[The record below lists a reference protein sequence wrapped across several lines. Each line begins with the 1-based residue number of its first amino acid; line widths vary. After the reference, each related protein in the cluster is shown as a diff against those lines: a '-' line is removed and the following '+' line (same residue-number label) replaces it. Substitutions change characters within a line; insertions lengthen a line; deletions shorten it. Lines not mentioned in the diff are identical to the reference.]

1 MIQDIAP
8 HQYHNEFSHR
18 PPQAGDVLIS
28 FRDGKLL
35 ASLDGGALRLPQLP
49 LPAAI
54 TGESRYL
61 FSVDETGFYLTRQP
75 LPAFDCFSYLETRA
89 LRNAEPRHLS
99 FAYGAAES
107 LNRWYSGNRFCG
119 ACGAEM
125 ADSDTER
132 AVICRSCG
140 KIVYPKIC
148 PAVIV
153 AVTNGEKLLLTRYA
167 GRAYK
172 HYALVAGF
180 NEIGESIEETVH
192 REVLEETG
200 LRVKNLRFYKS
211 QPWIFTDSLL
221 FGFFADLDGDASIV
235 LQEDELCEGG
245 WFSREQLPQEHSAIS
260 LTGEMIELFRS
271 GNNP

>member
-8 HQYHNEFSHR
+8 HQYHNEFSRR
-18 PPQAGDVLIS
+18 PPQTGDLIFS

-35 ASLDGGALRLPQLP
+35 ASLEGGILQLPRLP
-49 LPAAI
+49 LPGDMAA
-54 TGESRYL
+54 GCRYL
-61 FSVDETGFYLTRQP
+61 FSIDATGFYLARQP
-75 LPAFDCFSYLETRA
+75 APQFGNFSYLETRA
-89 LRNAEPRHLS
+89 LRGAEPQYLS
-99 FAYGAAES
+99 FACGAAES
-107 LNRWYSGNRFCG
+107 LFRWYCGNRFCG
-119 ACGAEM
+119 ACGAQTV
-125 ADSDTER
+125 DSDTER
-132 AVICRSCG
+132 AIVCRKCG
-140 KIVYPKIC
+140 RIVYPKIC

-167 GRAYK
+167 GRAFK

-221 FGFFADLDGDASIV
+221 FGFFADLDGDHSIV
-235 LQEDELCEGG
+235 LQEEELCEGR
-245 WFSREQLPQEHSAIS
+245 WFPREQLPLDHSAIS
-260 LTGEMIELFRS
+260 LTGEMIELFRT
-271 GNNP
+271 GKNP